1 MKLFGLRCAI
11 YARRS
16 KEEHQAASIEVQT
29 GEGSRYLTNHGGTL
43 APEHVFVDADHGRAE
58 FKKRP
63 GLIAM
68 LNAAERGEF
77 DVVVVRDESRLGGD
91 TNRTS
96 LFIQDLL
103 DAGVRLFYY
112 FTDEEVT
119 IDGAVDKFMINVR
132 NFASELEREKISQ
145 RTHEHLMTK
154 ARRGLVVGGR
164 VYGYDNAEVRGG
176 EQRIRVEYKIN
187 EEQAAIIREL
197 FKRYAD
203 GEGLRS
209 IVKDLNARR
218 VPPPRAGKRGTGSWA
233 TSAVWSMLRR
243 ERYRGILVWNTR
255 EKTYKGGTKVR
266 IARDPSEWIRTEVP
280 HLRIVDDELW
290 FAVQARAQ
298 AQEHRETR
306 RGAGRPARHLL
317 SGLARCG
324 QCGGPMT
331 VTNGKRSYET
341 VKVYG
346 CAYSRDRGKTVCAN
360 TLRRPVDGIND
371 AVARWISQTVLSEAL
386 LLDVIQHVRT
396 LLAERTTKTTTDLPR
411 MEKEAARLRT
421 EIDRLVTALATI
433 DQKPEA
439 VIRAIADRQ
448 EELSALE
455 ARLRGAKAAPEAI
468 QLELRRMEAEARRRL
483 DELKGTLTRKPEQ
496 AREVISMLFE
506 GPIKLTPIET
516 PEGKRFWVEGSANLW
531 ALFAAGCLKSA
542 SPAGYARSCT
552 RQNGVRQPLCR
563 GSSCRERCE
572 RSREVRLSSRRRPVR
587 LGRYCRIQSSSRLLP
602 MWDASA
608 HRCSHPD
615 QGADRTDL

>member
-1 MKLFGLRCAI
+1 MSGFG
-11 YARRS
+11 
-16 KEEHQAASIEVQT
+16 
-29 GEGSRYLTNHGGTL
+29 N
-43 APEHVFVDADHGRAE
+43 
-58 FKKRP
+58 
-63 GLIAM
+63 
-68 LNAAERGEF
+68 
-77 DVVVVRDESRLGGD
+77 
-91 TNRTS
+91 
-96 LFIQDLL
+96 QDLRPL
-103 DAGVRLFYY
+103 RRYKRRWKVERLF
-112 FTDEEVT
+112 
-119 IDGAVDKFMINVR
+119 AWLQ
-132 NFASELEREKISQ
+132 SS
-145 RTHEHLMTK
+145 
-154 ARRGLVVGGR
+154 
-164 VYGYDNAEVRGG
+164 
-176 EQRIRVEYKIN
+176 
-187 EEQAAIIREL
+187 
-197 FKRYAD
+197 
-203 GEGLRS
+203 
-209 IVKDLNARR
+209 
-218 VPPPRAGKRGTGSWA
+218 
-233 TSAVWSMLRR
+233 
-243 ERYRGILVWNTR
+243 
-255 EKTYKGGTKVR
+255 
-266 IARDPSEWIRTEVP
+266 SEWIRTEVP

-346 CAYSRDRGKTVCAN
+346 CAYSRDRGKAVCTN

-371 AVARWISQTVLSEAL
+371 AVARWISHTVLSEEL
-386 LLDVIQHVRT
+386 LLDVIQHVRI

-411 MEKEAARLRT
+411 MEKEATRLRT

-468 QLELRRMEAEARRRL
+468 QLELRRMEAEARQRL

-516 PEGKRFWVEGSANLW
+516 PEGKRFWVEGAANLW

-542 SPAGYARSCT
+542 SPAGFEPA
-552 RQNGVRQPLCR
+552 
-563 GSSCRERCE
+563 
-572 RSREVRLSSRRRPVR
+572 
-587 LGRYCRIQSSSRLLP
+587 
-602 MWDASA
+602 
-608 HRCSHPD
+608 
-615 QGADRTDL
+615 

>member
-1 MKLFGLRCAI
+1 MRLLNMRIAL

-16 KEEHQAASIEVQT
+16 TDEHQMASVEVQLQ
-29 GEGSRYLTNHGGTL
+29 EAQRYVLANGGTV
-43 APEHVFVDADHGRAE
+43 APDHVFIDDAVSRAE

-63 GLIAM
+63 GLISL
-68 LNAAERGEF
+68 LNAANAGQF
-77 DVVVVRDESRLGGD
+77 DAVIVRDDSRLGGD
-91 TNRTS
+91 TFRS
-96 LFIQDLL
+96 GLVIQDLL
-103 DAGVRLFYY
+103 ETGTRLFYY
-112 FTDEEVT
+112 YKNEEVT
-119 IDGAVDKFMINVR
+119 LDGAVDKFMIAAR
-132 NFASELEREKISQ
+132 SFAAELEREKTSQ
-145 RTHEHLMTK
+145 RTHEHLLTK

-164 VYGYDNAEVRGG
+164 VYGYDNAEVLDG
-176 EQRIRVEYKIN
+176 EQRVRVEYKIN
-187 EEQAAIIREL
+187 EEQAQIIREL

-266 IARDPSEWIRTEVP
+266 IARDPSEWIRAEAP
-280 HLRIVDDELW
+280 QLRIVDDELW

-298 AQEHRETR
+298 TQEHRESR

-317 SGLARCG
+317 SGLGRCG

-346 CAYSRDRGKTVCAN
+346 CAYSRDRGKAVCTN
-360 TLRRPVDGIND
+360 TLRRPVDGINN
-371 AVARWISQTVLSEAL
+371 AVAKWISETVLSEEL
-386 LLDVIQHVRT
+386 LLDVLQNVRER
-396 LLAERTTKTTTDLPR
+396 LAERTTKTTTDLPR
-411 MEKEAARLRT
+411 MEKEATRLRT
-421 EIDRLVTALATI
+421 EIDRLITALATI

-439 VIRAIADRQ
+439 VIRAIAERQ

-468 QLELRRMEAEARRRL
+468 HLELRRMEAEARTRL
-483 DELKGTLTRKPEQ
+483 DELKGILTRKPEQ

-531 ALFAAGCLKSA
+531 ALLAAGCLKSA
-542 SPAGYARSCT
+542 SPG
-552 RQNGVRQPLCR
+552 GH
-563 GSSCRERCE
+563 E
-572 RSREVRLSSRRRPVR
+572 
-587 LGRYCRIQSSSRLLP
+587 RYCTSKKRRMQGYQMPLP
-602 MWDASA
+602 VQILWN
-608 HRCSHPD
+608 
-615 QGADRTDL
+615 

>member
-1 MKLFGLRCAI
+1 MRLYQLRTAL

-16 KEEHQAASIEVQT
+16 TDEHQMASLDVQRE
-29 GEGSRYLTNHGGTL
+29 EGARFVEAEGGTH
-43 APEHVFVDADHGRAE
+43 APDNLFVDDAVSRAE

-63 GLIAM
+63 GLIAL
-68 LNAAERGEF
+68 LNAAKAGEF
-77 DVVVVRDESRLGGD
+77 DAVVVRDESQLGGD
-91 TNRTS
+91 TFRS
-96 LFIQDLL
+96 GLVIQDILES
-103 DAGVRLFYY
+103 GVRLFYY
-112 FTDEEVT
+112 YTGEEVT
-119 IDGAVDKFMINVR
+119 LDGAVDKFMIAAR
-132 NFASELEREKISQ
+132 SFAAELEREKTSQ
-145 RTHEHLMTK
+145 RTHEHLLTK

-164 VYGYDNAEVRGG
+164 VYGYDNAEVLNG
-176 EQRIRVEYKIN
+176 EQRVRVEYKIN
-187 EEQAAIIREL
+187 EEQAAIVREL

-218 VPPPRAGKRGTGSWA
+218 IPPPRAGKRGTGSWA

-266 IARDPSEWIRTEVP
+266 IARDPSEWIRAEAP
-280 HLRIVDDELW
+280 QLRIVDDEAW

-298 AQEHRETR
+298 TQEHRESR

-371 AVARWISQTVLSEAL
+371 AVARWISETVLSEEL
-386 LLDVIQHVRT
+386 LLDVLQNVRERLT
-396 LLAERTTKTTTDLPR
+396 ERTTKTTTDLPR

-421 EIDRLVTALATI
+421 EIDRLVTALATV

-439 VIRAIADRQ
+439 VIRGIADRQ

-468 QLELRRMEAEARRRL
+468 QLELRRMEAEARKRL

-496 AREVISMLFE
+496 AREVIRMLFE

-516 PEGKRFWVEGSANLW
+516 PKGSGSGWRDPRTCGPCSRLDVLNQRPQRDSKHCQSPNWWGRSPKSRHEFSSGWMVEAIRVSVDGIGHILSDHPSDMDKCCPSQGS
-531 ALFAAGCLKSA
+531 
-542 SPAGYARSCT
+542 
-552 RQNGVRQPLCR
+552 
-563 GSSCRERCE
+563 
-572 RSREVRLSSRRRPVR
+572 VRL
-587 LGRYCRIQSSSRLLP
+587 
-602 MWDASA
+602 DF
-608 HRCSHPD
+608 
-615 QGADRTDL
+615 